1 MNNSNIGEYL
11 KSKFEG
17 KGLLDHEVVVAIIAM
32 SEAGNIP
39 ETAIKPLLLE
49 VFDGDVGKAFNGLRI
64 ASKIID
70 QDLMNSII
78 RAH

>member
-1 MNNSNIGEYL
+1 MNTSNMGEYL

-17 KGLLDHEVVVAIIAM
+17 NGLLDHEVVVAIIAM
-32 SEAGNIP
+32 AEAGYIT
-39 ETAIKPLLLE
+39 EAAIKPLLLE

-70 QDLMNSII
+70 RDFMEAILN
-78 RAH
+78 

>member
-1 MNNSNIGEYL
+1 MNTVNIGEYL

-32 SEAGNIP
+32 AEAGYIT
-39 ETAIKPLLLE
+39 EAAIKPLLLE

-64 ASKIID
+64 ASSIID
-70 QDLMNSII
+70 RDLMETILN
-78 RAH
+78 